1 MERIYVGGQA
11 VLEGVMMKN
20 KDQYAI
26 AVRKPDQTI
35 EVKVENYTA
44 AGDQIP
50 LFRLPIIRGV
60 VNFIE
65 SLVIG
70 MKTLTY
76 SASFYEETE
85 EKAEG
90 TAEKVA
96 KKGGESILMFFS
108 VVLSII
114 LALGLFILLPAWLSE
129 FIRRGIDNNIVVALL
144 EGVIRLVIFLLYVF
158 GISLMDDMKRVFM
171 YHGAEHKTINCLEA
185 GVPLTPENVME
196 FTRFHKRCGTSFL
209 FIVMI
214 ISILFFM
221 VIQVD
226 SAVLRILL
234 RLLLV
239 PVIAG
244 VSYEFI
250 RLAGRNDSWI
260 IKALSA
266 PGLWVQ
272 RLTTK
277 EPDLEMLEVAI
288 ASVEGVLDWRAYQQE
303 LKQSFEDEDWKK
315 KRDKKADSK
324 EEVYDTADEA
334 YSDSEDYGVSDAY
347 EASEDYEEAGA
358 YEESAGYGESD
369 AYEASE
375 DYGEPGAY
383 EASEGYGESDAY
395 DESNGY
401 GEADGY
407 HELEY

>member
-1 MERIYVGGQA
+1 MERIYIGGQA
-11 VLEGVMMKN
+11 VLEGVMMKH

-44 AGDQIP
+44 AGDQVP
-50 LFRLPIIRGV
+50 FFRLPVIRGV

-76 SASFYEETE
+76 SASFYEEIE

-90 TAEKVA
+90 TAEKVV
-96 KKGGESILMFFS
+96 KKGGESVLMFFS
-108 VVLSII
+108 VAFSVI
-114 LALGLFILLPAWLSE
+114 LAIGLFIILPAWLSE
-129 FIRRGIDNNIVVALL
+129 FIRRVIDNNIVVALL

-158 GISLMDDMKRVFM
+158 GISLMNDMKRVFM

-221 VIQVD
+221 VIQVE
-226 SAVLRILL
+226 SAPMRMLL

-303 LKQSFEDEDWKK
+303 LNHSSDVLKRKKDWKAAS
-315 KRDKKADSK
+315 REEGYDK
-324 EEVYDTADEA
+324 EEDDGEPESDEE
-334 YSDSEDYGVSDAY
+334 SV
-347 EASEDYEEAGA
+347 DYEDLDGYGTSEHYEGLEG
-358 YEESAGYGESD
+358 YEEPES
-369 AYEASE
+369 YEGSE
-375 DYGEPGAY
+375 TY
-383 EASEGYGESDAY
+383 EDLEGYDEPEEY
-395 DESNGY
+395 DESEDFY
-401 GEADGY
+401 SPRQ
-407 HELEY
+407 